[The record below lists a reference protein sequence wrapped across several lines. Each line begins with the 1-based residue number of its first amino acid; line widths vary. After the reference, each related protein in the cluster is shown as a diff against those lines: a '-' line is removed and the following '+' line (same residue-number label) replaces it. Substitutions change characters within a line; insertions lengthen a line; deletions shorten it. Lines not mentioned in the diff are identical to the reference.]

1 MPSELSSLKPQNH
14 KISVS
19 LFWMGGDII
28 NSIHSQILL
37 TEYVV
42 QRAAFST
49 SLHYFCQIIN
59 RSFHSSPWDA
69 GKTIHYLSLPREP
82 VPASSSHGHCGH
94 TGQPPCLFRC
104 LDEGFPSG
112 PDPVS
117 PSQPSAHPSSSGQLP
132 SPPSPSSPLPVVAGD
147 AWIIANWKVD
157 RQEHFK
163 VKRLTNDKYCLALK
177 GIRWNKIIVK
187 MG

>member
-19 LFWMGGDII
+19 LFWMGGNII

-42 QRAAFST
+42 QTAAFSV

-59 RSFHSSPWDA
+59 RSFHSSPRDA

-94 TGQPPCLFRC
+94 TGQPGQLSSASLPLLVPGR
-104 LDEGFPSG
+104 GFPSG

-117 PSQPSAHPSSSGQLP
+117 PFPAFCSPVLQRPTPLPSFPLQPSPCGCLRHM
-132 SPPSPSSPLPVVAGD
+132 D
-147 AWIIANWKVD
+147 
-157 RQEHFK
+157 
-163 VKRLTNDKYCLALK
+163 YC
-177 GIRWNKIIVK
+177 
-187 MG
+187 

>member
-59 RSFHSSPWDA
+59 CSFHSSPWDA

-82 VPASSSHGHCGH
+82 VPASSGAW
-94 TGQPPCLFRC
+94 TR
-104 LDEGFPSG
+104 
-112 PDPVS
+112 
-117 PSQPSAHPSSSGQLP
+117 A
-132 SPPSPSSPLPVVAGD
+132 SPPGLTPSHPPSLLLTHPPAANSPPLLPPPALSLWLPETHGLL
-147 AWIIANWKVD
+147 
-157 RQEHFK
+157 
-163 VKRLTNDKYCLALK
+163 LTEKWTGKYIL
-177 GIRWNKIIVK
+177 RWN
-187 MG
+187 G